1 MSLPMKTTD
10 DYRLSHLQRGETY
23 DAYVNDTPFDAY
35 MAEWE
40 RRHVSAIVARL
51 FPDRVPRYLDF
62 ACGTARV
69 TATVAAHS
77 RETVGVDISAGMLEV
92 ARRRLP
98 EATFHE
104 CDITRQPLELG
115 QFDLISAFRFFGNA
129 QDDLRDEALRAL
141 VPRLAPG
148 GFLLFNN
155 HRNPR
160 ALYALLNRA
169 TGGTLGSMDLHHAKM
184 RRMLDRH
191 GLAIRELHPIGT
203 WMWRSALMG
212 SCRPDS
218 PEAEARE
225 RRFST
230 PLLAGLAPDAV
241 VVAQRR

>member
-1 MSLPMKTTD
+1 MKTTD
-10 DYRLSHLQRGETY
+10 DYRLSHIQRGETY

-40 RRHVSAIVARL
+40 RRHLTAIVGRL
-51 FPDRVPRYLDF
+51 FPARVPRYLDF
-62 ACGTARV
+62 ACGTGRV
-69 TATVAAHS
+69 TATIAALS
-77 RETVGVDISAGMLEV
+77 RKTVGVDISAGMLEV

-98 EATFHE
+98 DAEFHE
-104 CDITRQPLELG
+104 CDITREPRDLG
-115 QFDLISAFRFFGNA
+115 QFELVSAFRFFGNA

-141 VPRLAPG
+141 VPRIAPG
-148 GFLLFNN
+148 GFLVFNN

-160 ALYALLNRA
+160 SLYALLNRA

-191 GLAIRELHPIGT
+191 GLVVSEVHPIGT

-212 SCRPDS
+212 THRPDS
-218 PEAEARE
+218 PEAEALE
-225 RRFST
+225 RRYSI

-241 VVAQRR
+241 VVARRR